1 MSCRFKIFTPF
12 LVLLATMVFSSC
24 SNVVPEKPEDF
35 NWVVYLGDSF
45 SFEYPDNWRLD
56 ESGMMGSTGFA
67 FSDKKENGFT
77 PNINIMIQDLSD
89 QDYTFEQFIEFSQ
102 SQMGEYAT
110 ELKVYSSESYKKDG
124 QEYQNEIYSL

>member
-1 MSCRFKIFTPF
+1 
-12 LVLLATMVFSSC
+12 
-24 SNVVPEKPEDF
+24 
-35 NWVVYLGDSF
+35 
-45 SFEYPDNWRLD
+45 
-56 ESGMMGSTGFA
+56 
-67 FSDKKENGFT
+67 
-77 PNINIMIQDLSD
+77 MIQDLSD